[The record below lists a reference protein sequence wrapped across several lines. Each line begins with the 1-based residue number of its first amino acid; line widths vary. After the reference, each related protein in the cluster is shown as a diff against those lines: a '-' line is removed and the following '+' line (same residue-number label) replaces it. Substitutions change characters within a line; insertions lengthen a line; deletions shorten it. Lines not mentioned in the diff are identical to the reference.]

1 MKYTVYSITD
11 NKGELYL
18 VTNSEEK
25 ARQVWKQLAMKDV
38 ADSPTNIGFEINDN
52 FITVIDCN
60 GMLFSEYYLHET
72 EVERQSNALY
82 W

>member
-1 MKYTVYSITD
+1 MKHTVYSITD

-18 VTNSEEK
+18 VTNSKEK
-25 ARQVWKQLAMKDV
+25 ARQVLKQLAMHDL
-38 ADSPTNIGFEINDN
+38 DESPTNVGIEINDN
-52 FITVIDCN
+52 FLTVIDCN

-72 EVERQSNALY
+72 EVERQTNALY

>member
-1 MKYTVYSITD
+1 MKYKVYSITD

-18 VTNSEEK
+18 VTNSKEK
-25 ARQVWKQLAMKDV
+25 ARQVWKQLAIKDSDLPYNV
-38 ADSPTNIGFEINDN
+38 AIEINDN
-52 FITVIDCN
+52 FITVIDKN

-72 EVERQSNALY
+72 EVERQTNALY